1 MTDHRIYALQ
11 KDNLWAW
18 TPLQIIDLPWQA
30 ASCSKPNWI
39 TTEIFTPIQGYIQTQ
54 YFPLPDHSWAME
66 DTLPQLSK
74 TAGSSQRLLQAEDKS
89 GLEDTPSTCVDCTK
103 TVNCYL
109 KKQDW
114 RVRNMSSEMVSE
126 VSLLQFKGGRDAR
139 NHILKGY
146 QNSSY
151 TGGNLHREPSILCK
165 YPLSWSSHPTC
176 FTKISYIQTFGSLS
190 ELPTKTNTVYEHRA
204 AGCKGRMPRDKDKE
218 CP

>member
-1 MTDHRIYALQ
+1 MPCRKTTSGPEHRSKSWICSDKQPHALNQTGLLPKFLPRYKDIYRLSIFHCLITPEPWKTHCLSFPKQ
-11 KDNLWAW
+11 QGVPSDWYRLKTNL
-18 TPLQIIDLPWQA
+18 
-30 ASCSKPNWI
+30 
-39 TTEIFTPIQGYIQTQ
+39 
-54 YFPLPDHSWAME
+54 
-66 DTLPQLSK
+66 
-74 TAGSSQRLLQAEDKS
+74 GSP
-89 GLEDTPSTCVDCTK
+89 EDTPSTCVDCTK

-114 RVRNMSSEMVSE
+114 RVRNMSAEMVSE

-151 TGGNLHREPSILCK
+151 TGGNLHRESSILCK

-190 ELPTKTNTVYEHRA
+190 ELPTKTNTVYEYRA